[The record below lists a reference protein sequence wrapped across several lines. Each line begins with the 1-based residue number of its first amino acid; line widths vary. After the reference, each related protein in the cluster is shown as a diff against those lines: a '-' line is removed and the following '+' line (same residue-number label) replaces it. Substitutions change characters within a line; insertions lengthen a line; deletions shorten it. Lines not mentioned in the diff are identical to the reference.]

1 MTTADTADTAVPT
14 ATKIQGIFMDSGGS
28 GLVALDTNTGTNFY
42 DIQGLT
48 WLIMESRKRGIPCTI
63 FELAHQQLAALTA
76 RFNN

>member
-1 MTTADTADTAVPT
+1 MTTADNAIPT
-14 ATKIQGIFMDSGGS
+14 ATKILGVFMESDGS
-28 GLVALDTNTGTNFY
+28 GLVALDTTAGTNVY

-48 WLIMESRKRGIPCTI
+48 WLIMECRKRGIPCTI